1 MVSDD
6 EFKVEEVN
14 EKVTRKNEVQGPQ
27 PGDKVRVTGVGYENP
42 DGSGAQTTYKTN
54 YEVTLLDEVKGAKYP
69 YHVEYRGNK
78 RYFKEIHK

>member
-42 DGSGAQTTYKTN
+42 DGSGSQTTYKTN
-54 YEVTLLDEVKGAKYP
+54 YEVNYVKEVKGAKYP
-69 YHVEYRGNK
+69 YLVEYRGNK
-78 RYFKEIHK
+78 RYFKQIEK